1 LLHPGL
7 PGVTG
12 GVSQVGGESGERVSP
27 VAIGLIGIAVLILLF
42 LLGMPVGFAMA
53 FVGFSGFCYL
63 ISSQAGLSLLAR
75 DVFTNLS
82 SYSLTVIPLFV
93 FMGSIA
99 FASGMSRRLYD
110 AGYTVFGQMRGG
122 LAIATIAACAGFA
135 AMCGS
140 TNATAAAMGRVSLP
154 EMKRYHYDDSLATGS
169 VAAAGSLGIL
179 IPPSTIFIIYGILAE
194 QSIGKLFIAG
204 VLPGLLLAALFVAV
218 VFLLCLRN
226 PNLAPSGS
234 PTSWKEKIAGLTG
247 ITEMLLLFILVVG
260 GLFLGWFSPTQAGAA
275 GAAGALL
282 IGLARRQLKW
292 QGFTFAIKDAL
303 RLTCMVMVIVTGA
316 TIFGHFIAVAKIPLV
331 LADWVGGLPLP
342 KMAIMG
348 FIVLIYLIGGCFMDA
363 LALITLTIPI
373 IFPLVLTMG
382 FDPIW
387 FGVIIVMVTEMG
399 VITPPV
405 GVNVYVIKGIAED
418 VPLETIFKG
427 IFPFLGALVVAV
439 AILMA
444 FPQIA
449 TFLPSLTTY

>member
-1 LLHPGL
+1 M
-7 PGVTG
+7 
-12 GVSQVGGESGERVSP
+12 SP
-27 VAIGLIGIAVLILLF
+27 VTVGLIGIVILVVIF

-53 FVGFSGFCYL
+53 FVGMAGFCYL
-63 ISSQAGLSLLAR
+63 VSPEAGLSILAR
-75 DVFTNLS
+75 DFFSNLS
-82 SYSLTVIPLFV
+82 SYSLTVIPMFV

-99 FASGMSRRLYD
+99 FASGMSRRLYN
-110 AGYTVFGQMRGG
+110 AGYTMLGQMRGG
-122 LAIATIAACAGFA
+122 LAMATIAACAGFA

-154 EMKRYHYDDSLATGS
+154 EMKRYNYDDSLATGC

-179 IPPSTIFIIYGILAE
+179 IPPSTIFIIYGILTE

-204 VLPGLLLAALFVAV
+204 VIPGVILAALFIAV
-218 VFLLCLRN
+218 VFFLCLRN
-226 PNLAPSGS
+226 PSLAPRGESTTWRQKLSGLV
-234 PTSWKEKIAGLTG
+234 GVL
-247 ITEMLLLFILVVG
+247 EMLVLFALVIG

-275 GAAGALL
+275 GAFGALL
-282 IGLARRQLKW
+282 IGLARRQLNWK
-292 QGFTFAIKDAL
+292 GFLFAIKDAL
-303 RLTCMVMVIVTGA
+303 RITCMVMVIVTGA
-316 TIFGHFIAVAKIPLV
+316 IIFGHFIAVAKIPLV
-331 LADWVGGLPLP
+331 LSEWVGGLPLHP
-342 KMAIMG
+342 AVIMG
-348 FIVLIYLIGGCFMDA
+348 LIVLLYLIGGCFMDA

-387 FGVIIVMVTEMG
+387 FGVIIVLVTEMG

-405 GVNVYVIKGIAED
+405 GVNVYVIKGIAKD

-427 IFPFLGALVVAV
+427 IFPFLIALIVAV

-444 FPQIA
+444 FPQVA

>member
-1 LLHPGL
+1 MSS
-7 PGVTG
+7 VT
-12 GVSQVGGESGERVSP
+12 V
-27 VAIGLIGIAVLILLF
+27 GLIGIVFLVIIF

-53 FVGFSGFCYL
+53 FVGLAGFCYL
-63 ISSQAGLSLLAR
+63 VTPEAGLSLLAR
-75 DVFTNLS
+75 DVFSSLS
-82 SYSLTVIPLFV
+82 SYSLTVIPMFV

-99 FASGMSRRLYD
+99 FASGMSRRLYN
-110 AGYTVFGQMRGG
+110 AGYTIFGQMRGG

-154 EMKRYHYDDSLATGS
+154 EMKRYNYSDSLATGC

-179 IPPSTIFIIYGILAE
+179 IPPSTIFIVYGILTGE
-194 QSIGKLFIAG
+194 SIGKLFVAG
-204 VLPGLLLAALFVAV
+204 VFPGILLAILFIIV
-218 VFLLCLRN
+218 VSILCLRN
-226 PNLAPSGS
+226 PSLAPRGE
-234 PTSWKEKIAGLTG
+234 PTSWGEKLAGLTG
-247 ITEMLLLFILVVG
+247 VIEMLLLFLLVVG
-260 GLFLGWFSPTQAGAA
+260 GLFLGWFSPTQAGGA

-282 IGLARRQLKW
+282 IGLARRQLNWK
-292 QGFTFAIKDAL
+292 GFLFAIKDAL
-303 RLTCMVMVIVTGA
+303 RITCMVMVIVTGA
-316 TIFGHFIAVAKIPLV
+316 IVFGHFVAISKIPLV

-342 KMAIMG
+342 SAAIMG
-348 FIVLIYLIGGCFMDA
+348 LIVLMYLIGGCFMDA

-373 IFPLVLTMG
+373 IFPLVLAMG

-387 FGVIIVMVTEMG
+387 FGVIIVLVTEMG

-405 GVNVYVIKGIAED
+405 GVNVYVIKGIAKD

-427 IFPFLGALVVAV
+427 IFPFLGALIVAV
-439 AILMA
+439 GILMA

>member
-1 LLHPGL
+1 
-7 PGVTG
+7 
-12 GVSQVGGESGERVSP
+12 VSP
-27 VAIGLIGIAVLILLF
+27 VTIGLIGIVVLVLIF

-53 FVGFSGFCYL
+53 FVGLAGFCYL
-63 ISSQAGLSLLAR
+63 VSPEAGLSILAR
-75 DVFTNLS
+75 DVFSNFS
-82 SYSLTVIPLFV
+82 AYSLTVIPMFV

-99 FASGMSRRLYD
+99 YASGMSRRLYA
-110 AGYTVFGQMRGG
+110 AGYTMFGQMRGG
-122 LAIATIAACAGFA
+122 LAMATIAACAGFA

-154 EMKRYHYDDSLATGS
+154 EMKRYNYDDSLATGS

-179 IPPSTIFIIYGILAE
+179 IPPSTIFIIYGILTGE
-194 QSIGKLFIAG
+194 SIGKLFIAG
-204 VLPGLLLAALFVAV
+204 VLPGLLLATLFMV
-218 VFLLCLRN
+218 VVVLLCLRN
-226 PNLAPSGS
+226 PSLAPAGA
-234 PTSWKEKIAGLTG
+234 PTSLKEKLAGLTG
-247 ITEMLLLFILVVG
+247 IIEMMVLFGLVVG

-275 GAAGALL
+275 GAFGALV
-282 IGLARRQLKW
+282 IGLARRQLNW
-292 QGFTFAIKDAL
+292 QGFLFAVKDAL
-303 RLTCMVMVIVTGA
+303 RITCMVMVIVTGA
-316 TIFGHFIAVAKIPLV
+316 IIFGHFMAVAKIPLV

-342 KMAIMG
+342 TAAIMG
-348 FIVLIYLIGGCFMDA
+348 LIVLLYLIGGCFMDA

-373 IFPLVLTMG
+373 IFPLVLTLG

-387 FGVIIVMVTEMG
+387 FGVIIVLVTEMG

-427 IFPFLGALVVAV
+427 IFPFLAALIVAV

-449 TFLPSLTTY
+449 TFLPSLVTY